1 MAWVTI
7 ANVKGPRGPKG
18 DPGLGAEGALQFKLT
33 TPPGDIATWIGTD
46 NAGIY
51 RLPTQTIVNGVVGR
65 PPGAG
70 PANVSVLPVGST
82 ASIAKWDEIGE
93 HGRIWECTISSN
105 ASLATGWVQRARAT
119 RFGTAL
125 TCAQGGGVTTASNVG
140 HALPYTPGARVD
152 RWRLHLR
159 NYNERSGTAYTGALA
174 IFGISV
180 GEMQRTAAGKPWGAW
195 AASGKRTNIVPG
207 NVGATTPESG
217 NEYITPWVDDFPL
230 EAMQDYVFR
239 YAFTGGTQ
247 NKHLAQGGG
256 WSLTGGSAPVN
267 SDAPAMTQV
276 KESPLDVWI
285 EGYSEAGV
293 KIFAGFGDSL
303 TVGHSADLP
312 VYDSW
317 VSKVARAEGAHPMFY
332 AHSGTAYTE
341 WDSPSPWKLHKYN
354 NDAFYK
360 MTLPTK
366 LFNFLGSNDIFGTN
380 ATLAE
385 MIARFKVTLPLIK
398 AKTTQNVVFMTV
410 LPRHDATAPQEV
422 VRKQWNNWLMDNAAS
437 YGLFVVDV
445 ASAVDDG
452 SGSKLDLRW
461 AASTTDIH
469 LKTAGYARIAAML
482 TGALTTTG
490 LPFMLD
496 TDGVPYF

>member
-18 DPGLGAEGALQFKLT
+18 DPGLGSEDALQFKVT
-33 TPPGDIATWIGTD
+33 APSGNVSTWTGLA

-51 RLPTQTIVNGVVGR
+51 RLPTTTFSNAVAGR
-65 PPGAG
+65 PAGAKPGLVYVA
-70 PANVSVLPVGST
+70 PVGST
-82 ASIAKWDEIGE
+82 TSLVRWEEHGE
-93 HGRIWECTISSN
+93 HGRIFERTISTDS
-105 ASLATGWVQRARAT
+105 SLATGWVQRAQST

-125 TCAQGGGVTTASNVG
+125 TCAQGGGTTTATDVG

-152 RWRLHLR
+152 RWRLHFR
-159 NYNERSGTAYTGALA
+159 NYNDRSGSSYTGDLA
-174 IFGISV
+174 IMGVSI
-180 GEMQRTAAGKPWGAW
+180 GEMQRTAGGEPWGAW
-195 AASGKRTNIVPG
+195 SASGKKQNIV
-207 NVGATTPESG
+207 ASG
-217 NEYITPWVDDFPL
+217 VASTSGSTEYITPWVDDFPL
-230 EAMQDYVFR
+230 EALQDYVVR
-239 YAFTGGTQ
+239 YAFTGGSQ

-256 WSLTGGSAPVN
+256 WSLTGGSAQVN
-267 SDAPAMTQV
+267 GDAPAMTQV

-293 KIFAGFGDSL
+293 KIVAGWGDSL
-303 TVGHSADLP
+303 TVGHSASLP

-317 VSKVARAEGAHPMFY
+317 LSKVARSQGAHAMFY
-332 AHSGTAYTE
+332 AHSGTAYGE
-341 WDSPSPWKLHKYN
+341 WTNPGLWKFHKYN
-354 NDAFYK
+354 NDVFYK
-360 MTLPTK
+360 MTLPST
-366 LFNFLGSNDIFGTN
+366 LYNFMGSNSIF
-380 ATLAE
+380 AEDLTLAQ
-385 MIARFKVTLPLIK
+385 MIAAFKLALPLIK
-398 AKTTQNVVFMTV
+398 DKTTQNMVFMTV
-410 LPRHDATAPQEV
+410 LPRHDASDLQEV
-422 VRKQWNNWLMDNAAS
+422 VRKQWNTWLMDNAAT

-461 AASTTDIH
+461 AASTIDIH